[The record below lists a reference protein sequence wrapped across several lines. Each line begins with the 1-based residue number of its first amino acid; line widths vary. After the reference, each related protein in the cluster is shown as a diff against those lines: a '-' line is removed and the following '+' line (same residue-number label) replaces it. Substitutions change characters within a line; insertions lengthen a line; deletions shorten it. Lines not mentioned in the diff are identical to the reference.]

1 MFCEAAPAKRYE
13 NYSKTK
19 LLNMIQHQRVV
30 DVKISRLAVR
40 EYYRKT
46 GDYSLGELDY
56 SLTAK
61 ERQEC
66 FDSHEKGCQSWYE
79 IDLQSLRQVQAENE
93 EYHQRVDRAVE
104 QLQAAESFWGSF
116 EITVEALESEV
127 KVMSAKVEDR
137 ALTSALNEMPPQPQ
151 QPRKRGTRG
160 KGRSFNSSATAHYGE
175 SWSPE
180 VR

>member
-1 MFCEAAPAKRYE
+1 MFCNVASVGNYE

-30 DVKISRLAVR
+30 DVKINRLAVR
-40 EYYRKT
+40 EYCRKT

-56 SLTAK
+56 LLTAK

-79 IDLQSLRQVQAENE
+79 SDSQSLRQVRAETE
-93 EYHQRVDRAVE
+93 EYHRHVDRAVE

-116 EITVEALESEV
+116 ETTVEALDSEV
-127 KVMSAKVEDR
+127 KVMSAWAEDR
-137 ALTSALNEMPPQPQ
+137 ALTSVLNGMSK

-160 KGRSFNSSATAHYGE
+160 KGRSFKSGTTTH
-175 SWSPE
+175 
-180 VR
+180 